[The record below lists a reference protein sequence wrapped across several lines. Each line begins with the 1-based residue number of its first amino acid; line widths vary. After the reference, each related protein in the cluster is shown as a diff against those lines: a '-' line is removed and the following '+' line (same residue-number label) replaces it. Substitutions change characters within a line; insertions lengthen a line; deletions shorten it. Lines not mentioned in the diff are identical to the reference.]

1 MNILDRYIFKELVTP
16 FTISLGALCFI
27 VLTKEMLR
35 LVELLVSKGI
45 GIMAVFNI
53 VIHLMPSFLVLTLPI
68 ACLISTITAF
78 GRLSYD
84 KELIAIRAAGVSL
97 LRIALPVFIFSFLI
111 FLLTVY
117 FSQWGQPWS
126 NVSLKR
132 IAINLIKDQISLALD
147 KGVFNE
153 PTEGMIVYVPKPE
166 KGQKAKG
173 VFIADQRDPAKPL
186 IITANTFSMLQDP
199 RQKELGFRL
208 SKGMIHAIP
217 NDIKQHHQITF
228 STYDLKMD
236 LPDSLKVTKPE
247 RRGYDYL
254 INKLNKEGWRDSNT
268 LRRLME
274 YYKDLGF
281 PIATLILGVL
291 GLPVG
296 IISKRSGR
304 MGGFAIGVLIMVG
317 FFILNIVGEFL
328 VTKLILHPFAGA
340 WFPDIILLIITIILF
355 YKASQH

>member
-1 MNILDRYIFKELVTP
+1 MSLLDRYIFKELIIP

-27 VLTKEMLR
+27 VFTKEMLR

-45 GIMAVFNI
+45 GIMAVLNI

-78 GRLSYD
+78 SRLSYD
-84 KELIAIRAAGVSL
+84 KELVAMRAAGMSL
-97 LRIALPVFIFSFLI
+97 LRITFPVFIFSFLV
-111 FLLTVY
+111 FLLTIY

-126 NVSLKR
+126 NVSLKQV
-132 IAINLIKDQISLALD
+132 AISLIKDQISLALN

-153 PTEGMIVYVPKPE
+153 PTKGMMVYVPKPE
-166 KGQKAKG
+166 KNQKAKG
-173 VFIADQRDPAKPL
+173 IFIADQRDPSKPL
-186 IITANTFSMLQDP
+186 IVTANTFSMLQDP
-199 RQKELGFRL
+199 KHKELGFRL
-208 SKGMIHAIP
+208 FKGTIHAIP
-217 NDIKQHHQITF
+217 NDTKQHHQVTF
-228 STYDLKMD
+228 SSYDLKMD
-236 LPDSLKVTKPE
+236 LPDSLKVTKPK

-274 YYKDLGF
+274 YYKDWGF
-281 PIATLILGVL
+281 PVATLILGVL
-291 GLPVG
+291 GVPIG
-296 IISKRSGR
+296 IVSKRSER

-340 WFPDIILLIITIILF
+340 WFPNVILLFITIILF
-355 YKASQH
+355 YRASQR